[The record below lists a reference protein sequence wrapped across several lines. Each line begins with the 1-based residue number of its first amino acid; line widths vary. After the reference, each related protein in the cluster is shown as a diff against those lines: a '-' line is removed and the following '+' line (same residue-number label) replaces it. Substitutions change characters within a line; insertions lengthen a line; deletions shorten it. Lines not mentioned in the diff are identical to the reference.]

1 MGFVLGFTDRFLAAL
16 GMWPLASLLLT
27 LPILAYL
34 YHRDGRL
41 RPWSAVGAYLV
52 VLYFLGLG
60 CFTLYPMPTGD
71 SGLGITYGI
80 APQLD
85 PLAFVGDVSRDGA
98 AAVLQIA
105 MNVVLFMPLGF
116 VARRALGMPRAA
128 TVMLGL
134 LLSLLVETAQ
144 LTGFFWLYP
153 YAYRTFDVCDLMWNA
168 SGALLGWQEASL
180 LERMLPP
187 APRDGSSVTREP
199 GFLHRCVAFALD
211 MLLVWTASLT
221 AWSLAIAILPA
232 AASQRFAEG
241 SDAGWIVAA
250 AFVAV
255 EFVAPLLRAGQTPG
269 GAFVRMTCETR
280 ERGPVHRAC
289 FLAIRAATIYAALT
303 GFPPAVPALCLFYL
317 FARKMPYDFV

>member
-1 MGFVLGFTDRFLAAL
+1 
-16 GMWPLASLLLT
+16 
-27 LPILAYL
+27 
-34 YHRDGRL
+34 
-41 RPWSAVGAYLV
+41 
-52 VLYFLGLG
+52 
-60 CFTLYPMPTGD
+60 
-71 SGLGITYGI
+71 
-80 APQLD
+80 
-85 PLAFVGDVSRDGA
+85 
-98 AAVLQIA
+98 
-105 MNVVLFMPLGF
+105 
-116 VARRALGMPRAA
+116 
-128 TVMLGL
+128 
-134 LLSLLVETAQ
+134 
-144 LTGFFWLYP
+144 
-153 YAYRTFDVCDLMWNA
+153 MWNA
-168 SGALLGWQEASL
+168 SGALLGWQAASL

-250 AFVAV
+250 AFVAE

-303 GFPPAVPALCLFYL
+303 GLPLAVPALLPVL
-317 FARKMPYDFV
+317 PLLAEDALRLRLGPPPTLVRGARSSPLPAYGPRPVLLCPGGVITLRI